1 MDFLQQGP
9 PSLQDLLRAGEPFVP
24 FSEYSVQ
31 DISHLS
37 EDETTGWVETKLRD
51 GKPFVIRGFTH
62 LKEWDRSVLNNERL
76 GSLSSSAAIPVRNCH
91 TGRDAKMRL
100 QDLLSQTDYARTG
113 NVREFL
119 YAKDLQCPQE
129 WIKALENFLPSA
141 MRHLGSL
148 DLFRTLPKE
157 IAPEVL
163 MAYVGTRKSAS
174 GFHRCFSGTVALNLL
189 VESEGAG
196 PGSLC
201 FGTDKHSQALYDK
214 YMEDLGKSPH
224 TDWTN
229 VSTAQLKSA
238 NFPVY
243 VTHQHPGDLVI
254 FPSAT
259 AHQIWNVSPMVTKV
273 VWNVMHSSSL
283 VTFFDYIQPFYQR
296 YCHADTGRVPLIPLH
311 ALIRGSLGTEDEAL
325 LLDVFLKLLDD
336 EAIETGSVPPMKTV
350 DTQGAVV
357 ECNFCGLTI
366 WNRHLHCE
374 QCGDF
379 DLCLTCFISGRSC
392 KHVADYTW
400 AELIPRA
407 YCMEVIQST
416 RNRLRDR
423 LLSRFKRPKQRSLGA
438 LAVAAADA
446 RKQPMME
453 RLCHLCRDSHPA
465 WKGVAC
471 TQCSAFFCFRGLHR
485 HFDVDLISFLR
496 NTDPWVCPKCS
507 HFCNCRCCHFPLPY
521 SSKDKPVRARI
532 KSIDPRGRVMGFTDN
547 VFDQKRGKRASL
559 TTPSASLL
567 PEVPSRAQK
576 RPRTQVSDEVAELPR
591 QQEDYS
597 TFTNRGVIQSQS
609 TEDTIHT
616 NPHPYAMSRSI
627 GPKGQLRISDL
638 VEEHGPAESEP
649 PFQASFRHASP
660 LLSLTPGDGAFR
672 RPTNEPSVPA
682 TPDEASISSLGRRL
696 EELRRYADEL
706 LDLSLVESHAK
717 VLEKI
722 SQLQSQIEERKRRKA
737 EALFDSL
744 DRDFPELATV
754 AREEARRRGL

>member
-1 MDFLQQGP
+1 MDFLQQSP
-9 PSLQDLLRAGEPFVP
+9 PSAQDLLRTGEPFVP

-31 DISHLS
+31 DITHLS

-51 GKPFVIRGFTH
+51 GKPFVIRGFSH
-62 LKEWDRSVLNNERL
+62 LKEWDRSILNNERL
-76 GSLSSSAAIPVRNCH
+76 GSLSSSA
-91 TGRDAKMRL
+91 GRDAKMRL
-100 QDLLSQTDYARTG
+100 QDLLSQTECARAG
-113 NVREFL
+113 NVRELQASL
-119 YAKDLQCPQE
+119 YAKDLQCPQA
-129 WIKALENFLPSA
+129 WIKALEAFLPSA

-148 DLFRTLPKE
+148 DLFRMLPKE
-157 IAPEVL
+157 TAPEVL
-163 MAYVGTRKSAS
+163 MAS

-189 VESEGAG
+189 VESEVRLGAG

-201 FGTDKHSQALYDK
+201 FGTDKISQAAYDT
-214 YMEDLGKSPH
+214 YMERLGKSPH
-224 TDWTN
+224 TDWTD
-229 VSTAQLKSA
+229 VSTTQLKSA
-238 NFPVY
+238 DFPIY

-259 AHQIWNVSPMVTKV
+259 AHQIWNISSMVTKV

-283 VTFFDYIQPFYQR
+283 VSFFDYIQPFYQR

-336 EAIETGSVPPMKTV
+336 EAIETDSDPPMKIV

-379 DLCLTCFISGRSC
+379 DLCLTCFITGRSC

-423 LLSRFKRPKQRSLGA
+423 LLSRFKRPKQKSLGA
-438 LAVAAADA
+438 LAAAAADA

-485 HFDVDLISFLR
+485 HFDVDLIPFLR
-496 NTDPWVCPKCS
+496 NTDPW
-507 HFCNCRCCHFPLPY
+507 
-521 SSKDKPVRARI
+521 PVRARI
-532 KSIDPRGRVMGFTDN
+532 KSIDPRGRIMGFTDN
-547 VFDQKRGKRASL
+547 VFDQKRGKRASMAAH
-559 TTPSASLL
+559 SASLP
-567 PEVPSRAQK
+567 PEVPSRAHK
-576 RPRTQVSDEVAELPR
+576 RPRNQVSDEETELPR
-591 QQEDYS
+591 QQEGSS
-597 TFTNRGVIQSQS
+597 TFTNRGIIQSHS
-609 TEDTIHT
+609 TEDTIHSS
-616 NPHPYAMSRSI
+616 PRPYVMSSRSI

-638 VEEHGPAESEP
+638 VEKHSPAEAEP
-649 PFQASFRHASP
+649 PFPAPFRHASP

-672 RPTNEPSVPA
+672 RPANEPSVPA
-682 TPDEASISSLGRRL
+682 TTDEASISFLERKL

-706 LDLSLVESHAK
+706 LDLSLVDSHAK

-722 SQLQSQIEERKRRKA
+722 GQLQGQIEERKRRKA

>member
-163 MAYVGTRKSAS
+163 MAYVGTRKSA
-174 GFHRCFSGTVALNLL
+174 GTVALNLL
-189 VESEGAG
+189 VESEVWLGAG

-446 RKQPMME
+446 RKQPMMI
-453 RLCHLCRDSHPA
+453 H
-465 WKGVAC
+465 G
-471 TQCSAFFCFRGLHR
+471 
-485 HFDVDLISFLR
+485 
-496 NTDPWVCPKCS
+496 
-507 HFCNCRCCHFPLPY
+507 
-521 SSKDKPVRARI
+521 KDKPVRARI

-616 NPHPYAMSRSI
+616 NPRPYAMSRSI

-737 EALFDSL
+737 EALFDNL

>member
-1 MDFLQQGP
+1 MDFLQQAP
-9 PSLQDLLRAGEPFVP
+9 PSVQDLLRAGEPFIP

-31 DISHLS
+31 DITHLS
-37 EDETTGWVETKLRD
+37 EDETTKWVETKLRD
-51 GKPFVIRGFTH
+51 GKPFVIRGFSR
-62 LKEWDRSVLNNERL
+62 LKEWDWSVLNNERL

-100 QDLLSQTDYARTG
+100 QDLLSQTEYARTG

-129 WIKALENFLPSA
+129 WIKALDAFLPSA

-163 MAYVGTRKSAS
+163 MAYVGTRKS
-174 GFHRCFSGTVALNLL
+174 
-189 VESEGAG
+189 
-196 PGSLC
+196 
-201 FGTDKHSQALYDK
+201 
-214 YMEDLGKSPH
+214 
-224 TDWTN
+224 
-229 VSTAQLKSA
+229 
-238 NFPVY
+238 
-243 VTHQHPGDLVI
+243 
-254 FPSAT
+254 
-259 AHQIWNVSPMVTKV
+259 
-273 VWNVMHSSSL
+273 SSSL
-283 VTFFDYIQPFYQR
+283 VSFFDYIQPFYQR

-336 EAIETGSVPPMKTV
+336 EAIETDSVPPMKTV

-416 RNRLRDR
+416 RNRLRGR
-423 LLSRFKRPKQRSLGA
+423 LLSRIKHPKYDLSLQAYGPYLPQNLCLSPVSRVLCDQECASNSTFSRQKSLGA
-438 LAVAAADA
+438 LAAAAADA
-446 RKQPMME
+446 RKQPMM
-453 RLCHLCRDSHPA
+453 
-465 WKGVAC
+465 V
-471 TQCSAFFCFRGLHR
+471 
-485 HFDVDLISFLR
+485 R
-496 NTDPWVCPKCS
+496 NNP
-507 HFCNCRCCHFPLPY
+507 N
-521 SSKDKPVRARI
+521 KPVRSRI
-532 KSIDPRGRVMGFTDN
+532 KSIDPRGRIMGFTDN
-547 VFDQKRGKRASL
+547 VFDQKRGKRASMA
-559 TTPSASLL
+559 THSASLP
-567 PEVPSRAQK
+567 PEVPSRVHK
-576 RPRTQVSDEVAELPR
+576 RPRTQVSDEEAELPR

-597 TFTNRGVIQSQS
+597 TFTNRGMIQSQS
-609 TEDTIHT
+609 TEDTIHSSAR
-616 NPHPYAMSRSI
+616 PYVMSSRSI

-638 VEEHGPAESEP
+638 VEEHSPAEAEP
-649 PFQASFRHASP
+649 SFQAPFRHASP

-672 RPTNEPSVPA
+672 RPANEPSVPA
-682 TPDEASISSLGRRL
+682 TTDEASISFLERKL

-706 LDLSLVESHAK
+706 LDLSLVDSHAK
-717 VLEKI
+717 VQEKI
-722 SQLQSQIEERKRRKA
+722 SQLQGQIEERKRRKA

>member
-1 MDFLQQGP
+1 MLSFTPSYADYPLLMAILTGRFDFRLSTSFLLDKIKDTFPQSP
-9 PSLQDLLRAGEPFVP
+9 PSAQDLLRTGEPFVP

-31 DISHLS
+31 DITHLS

-51 GKPFVIRGFTH
+51 GKPFVIRGFSH
-62 LKEWDRSVLNNERL
+62 LKEWDRSILNNERL
-76 GSLSSSAAIPVRNCH
+76 GSLSSSA
-91 TGRDAKMRL
+91 GRDAKMRL
-100 QDLLSQTDYARTG
+100 QDLLSQTECARAG
-113 NVREFL
+113 NVRELQASL
-119 YAKDLQCPQE
+119 YAKDLQCPQA
-129 WIKALENFLPSA
+129 WIKALEAFLPSA

-148 DLFRTLPKE
+148 DLFRMLPKE
-157 IAPEVL
+157 TAPEVL
-163 MAYVGTRKSAS
+163 MAS

-189 VESEGAG
+189 VESEVRLGAG

-201 FGTDKHSQALYDK
+201 FGTDKISQAAYDT
-214 YMEDLGKSPH
+214 YMERLGKSPH
-224 TDWTN
+224 TDWTD
-229 VSTAQLKSA
+229 VSTTQLKSA
-238 NFPVY
+238 DFPIY

-259 AHQIWNVSPMVTKV
+259 AHQIWNISSMVTKV

-283 VTFFDYIQPFYQR
+283 VSFFDYIQPFYQR

-336 EAIETGSVPPMKTV
+336 EAIETDSDPPMKIV

-379 DLCLTCFISGRSC
+379 DLCLTCFITGRSC

-423 LLSRFKRPKQRSLGA
+423 LLSRFKRPKYDLPFKHPGLISLKLQKSLGA
-438 LAVAAADA
+438 LAAAAADA
-446 RKQPMME
+446 RKQPMM
-453 RLCHLCRDSHPA
+453 
-465 WKGVAC
+465 
-471 TQCSAFFCFRGLHR
+471 
-485 HFDVDLISFLR
+485 
-496 NTDPWVCPKCS
+496 
-507 HFCNCRCCHFPLPY
+507 
-521 SSKDKPVRARI
+521 PVRARI
-532 KSIDPRGRVMGFTDN
+532 KSIDPRGRIMGFTDN
-547 VFDQKRGKRASL
+547 VFDQKRGKRASMAAH
-559 TTPSASLL
+559 SASLP
-567 PEVPSRAQK
+567 PEVPSRAHK
-576 RPRTQVSDEVAELPR
+576 RPRNQVSDEETELPR
-591 QQEDYS
+591 QQEGSS
-597 TFTNRGVIQSQS
+597 TFTNRGIIQSHS
-609 TEDTIHT
+609 TEDTIHSS
-616 NPHPYAMSRSI
+616 PRPYVMSSRSI

-638 VEEHGPAESEP
+638 VEKHSPAEAEP
-649 PFQASFRHASP
+649 PFPAPFRHASP

-672 RPTNEPSVPA
+672 RPANEPSVPA
-682 TPDEASISSLGRRL
+682 TTDEASISFLERKL

-706 LDLSLVESHAK
+706 LDLSLVDSHAK

-722 SQLQSQIEERKRRKA
+722 GQLQGQIEERKRRKA

>member
-1 MDFLQQGP
+1 MDFLQQSP
-9 PSLQDLLRAGEPFVP
+9 PSAQDLLRTGEPFVP

-31 DISHLS
+31 DITHLS

-51 GKPFVIRGFTH
+51 GKPFVIRGFSH
-62 LKEWDRSVLNNERL
+62 LKEWDRSILNNERL
-76 GSLSSSAAIPVRNCH
+76 GSLSSSA
-91 TGRDAKMRL
+91 GRDAKMRL
-100 QDLLSQTDYARTG
+100 QDLLSQTECARAG
-113 NVREFL
+113 NVRELQASL
-119 YAKDLQCPQE
+119 YAKDLQCPQA
-129 WIKALENFLPSA
+129 WIKALEAFLPSA

-148 DLFRTLPKE
+148 DLFRMLPKE
-157 IAPEVL
+157 TAPEVL
-163 MAYVGTRKSAS
+163 MAS

-189 VESEGAG
+189 VESEVRLGAG

-201 FGTDKHSQALYDK
+201 FGTDKISQAAYDT
-214 YMEDLGKSPH
+214 YMERLGKSPH
-224 TDWTN
+224 TDWTD
-229 VSTAQLKSA
+229 VSTTQLKSA
-238 NFPVY
+238 DFPIY

-259 AHQIWNVSPMVTKV
+259 AHQIWNISSMVTKV

-283 VTFFDYIQPFYQR
+283 VSFFDYIQPFYQR

-336 EAIETGSVPPMKTV
+336 EAIETDSDPPMKIV

-379 DLCLTCFISGRSC
+379 DLCLTCFITGRSC

-423 LLSRFKRPKQRSLGA
+423 LLSRFKRPKQKSLGA
-438 LAVAAADA
+438 LAAAAADA
-446 RKQPMME
+446 RKQPMMI
-453 RLCHLCRDSHPA
+453 H
-465 WKGVAC
+465 G
-471 TQCSAFFCFRGLHR
+471 
-485 HFDVDLISFLR
+485 
-496 NTDPWVCPKCS
+496 
-507 HFCNCRCCHFPLPY
+507 
-521 SSKDKPVRARI
+521 KDKPVRARI
-532 KSIDPRGRVMGFTDN
+532 KSIDPRGRIMGFTDN
-547 VFDQKRGKRASL
+547 VFDQKRGKRASMAAH
-559 TTPSASLL
+559 SASLP
-567 PEVPSRAQK
+567 PEVPSRAHK
-576 RPRTQVSDEVAELPR
+576 RPRNQVSDEETELPR
-591 QQEDYS
+591 QQEGSS
-597 TFTNRGVIQSQS
+597 TFTNRGIIQSHS
-609 TEDTIHT
+609 TEDTIHSS
-616 NPHPYAMSRSI
+616 PRPYVMSSRSI

-638 VEEHGPAESEP
+638 VEKHSPAEAEP
-649 PFQASFRHASP
+649 PFPAPFRHASP

-672 RPTNEPSVPA
+672 RPANEPSVPA
-682 TPDEASISSLGRRL
+682 TTDEASISFLERKL

-706 LDLSLVESHAK
+706 LDLSLVDSHAK

-722 SQLQSQIEERKRRKA
+722 GQLQGQIEERKRRKA

>member
-1 MDFLQQGP
+1 MEFLQQAP
-9 PSLQDLLRAGEPFVP
+9 PSVQDLLRAGEPFIP

-31 DISHLS
+31 DINHLS
-37 EDETTGWVETKLRD
+37 EDETTKWVETKLRD
-51 GKPFVIRGFTH
+51 GKPFVIRGFSR

-100 QDLLSQTDYARTG
+100 QDLLSQTEYARTG
-113 NVREFL
+113 NVRELQASL

-129 WIKALENFLPSA
+129 WIKALDAFLPSA

-163 MAYVGTRKSAS
+163 MAS

-196 PGSLC
+196 PGSIC
-201 FGTDKHSQALYDK
+201 FGTDKHSQAVYDT
-214 YMEDLGKSPH
+214 YMERLGKSPH
-224 TDWTN
+224 TDWTD
-229 VSTAQLKSA
+229 VSTTQLKSA
-238 NFPVY
+238 NFPIY
-243 VTHQHPGDLVI
+243 ITHQQPGDLVI

-259 AHQIWNVSPMVTKV
+259 AHQIWNISPMVTKV

-283 VTFFDYIQPFYQR
+283 VSFFDYIQPFYQR

-336 EAIETGSVPPMKTV
+336 EAIETDSVPPMKTV

-423 LLSRFKRPKQRSLGA
+423 LLSRIKHPK
-438 LAVAAADA
+438 
-446 RKQPMME
+446 
-453 RLCHLCRDSHPA
+453 
-465 WKGVAC
+465 
-471 TQCSAFFCFRGLHR
+471 
-485 HFDVDLISFLR
+485 
-496 NTDPWVCPKCS
+496 
-507 HFCNCRCCHFPLPY
+507 Y
-521 SSKDKPVRARI
+521 
-532 KSIDPRGRVMGFTDN
+532 
-547 VFDQKRGKRASL
+547 
-559 TTPSASLL
+559 
-567 PEVPSRAQK
+567 
-576 RPRTQVSDEVAELPR
+576 
-591 QQEDYS
+591 
-597 TFTNRGVIQSQS
+597 
-609 TEDTIHT
+609 
-616 NPHPYAMSRSI
+616 
-627 GPKGQLRISDL
+627 
-638 VEEHGPAESEP
+638 
-649 PFQASFRHASP
+649 
-660 LLSLTPGDGAFR
+660 
-672 RPTNEPSVPA
+672 
-682 TPDEASISSLGRRL
+682 
-696 EELRRYADEL
+696 
-706 LDLSLVESHAK
+706 DLSLQAYGPYHSQNLCLGPVSR
-717 VLEKI
+717 VL
-722 SQLQSQIEERKRRKA
+722 
-737 EALFDSL
+737 
-744 DRDFPELATV
+744 
-754 AREEARRRGL
+754 